1 MFGQHHLRCLGAF
14 FYCCGRKLKNPEESH
29 AKRRELHAERY
40 PDCIPAGTAMI
51 QRGLPGGRGWP
62 GADLSDAS
70 FSDESTGLP
79 FRTTRLAVERGVP
92 GPRGSVGNGLG
103 MVGPMFTPQWVPSPL
118 PGHASPTATRFLK
131 KKPQT
136 DVHVGASVARTSASS
151 AAALQRLS
159 RFEEKLKARVTG
171 PTATPGARRQ
181 PSASPSPG
189 APPTVELAVS
199 MPGDELSGNGSRFL
213 KKKKTT
219 MMMTSTPAE
228 SLGNTEPP
236 RPTASAAPREDA
248 LCNRDTART
257 GGSGARTLTP
267 VGAVD
272 SDEEEMRR
280 LLGSSFE
287 SHDSE
292 RKHARSPQTPT
303 NRNRFLKMREATS
316 TEPPGGSAPRLPPSP
331 PEMGRAKRSPVH
343 EDRTARS
350 PSVMRRGAVKRSPSP
365 ASIRSEV
372 NSDDERFSDA
382 SVAPSRRD
390 DVSSASASD
399 DFKMNLM
406 TVDDLLPALPV
417 SDPPPIK
424 RGHERSAFSSDVR
437 QPKAHHL
444 SDKPSAGTTRNL
456 RTPSPRTRMSS
467 ENSSIE
473 KSSEIATMSEVSDVS
488 ERLEV
493 ASIRD
498 GGDHSSASSLSHGR
512 IGSRGG
518 KPSRSVSPVDSD
530 SAASNYSE
538 DFEEDDDSC
547 DADARRPSHSGDS
560 SPRSESPASG
570 SSSLR
575 PRGRR
580 ESSRLRTRGLTDSV
594 RRDVKRRGRNAA
606 VQTVPGL
613 NYAWV
618 QDAALT
624 AEHAGKY
631 AAPMPIASHF
641 ISGETL
647 EALTT
652 YRPSTLALEE
662 LLRGQLELTREF
674 VSRCQGLHASLVEA
688 LAQERYPYTT
698 LAETRQFLER
708 NRRPKLTMEEA
719 QEQVLREM
727 REYHYL

>member
-1 MFGQHHLRCLGAF
+1 
-14 FYCCGRKLKNPEESH
+14 
-29 AKRRELHAERY
+29 
-40 PDCIPAGTAMI
+40 MI

-79 FRTTRLAVERGVP
+79 FRTTRSRLAAERGVP
-92 GPRGSVGNGLG
+92 GPRGSVGSGLG
-103 MVGPMFTPQWVPSPL
+103 MVGPMFTPQWGPSPL

-136 DVHVGASVARTSASS
+136 DIHVGASVARTSASS

-159 RFEEKLKARVTG
+159 QFEEKLKARVTG
-171 PTATPGARRQ
+171 PTAVPGGRRQ

-189 APPTVELAVS
+189 AAPSTVERSVS

-213 KKKKTT
+213 KKKKKTT
-219 MMMTSTPAE
+219 MMTSTPAE
-228 SLGNTEPP
+228 SLDDTDPP
-236 RPTASAAPREDA
+236 RPSASAAPREDA
-248 LCNRDTART
+248 SRTRDAART
-257 GGSGARTLTP
+257 GGSGARTRTP

-292 RKHARSPQTPT
+292 RKQPRSPQTPT
-303 NRNRFLKMREATS
+303 NRNRFLKMREAAS
-316 TEPPGGSAPRLPPSP
+316 TEPPGGSAPRLPLSP
-331 PEMGRAKRSPVH
+331 PETGRAKRSPVH

-350 PSVMRRGAVKRSPSP
+350 PSVMRRGAVNRSPSP

-390 DVSSASASD
+390 DVSSPSTSD

-406 TVDDLLPALPV
+406 TVDDLLPAIPV

-424 RGHERSAFSSDVR
+424 HGHERSALSSDVR
-437 QPKAHHL
+437 QPKARHL

-467 ENSSIE
+467 ENGSIE

-518 KPSRSVSPVDSD
+518 KSSRSVSPVDSD

-538 DFEEDDDSC
+538 DFEEDDDSR
-547 DADARRPSHSGDS
+547 DAGARTPSHSRES
-560 SPRSESPASG
+560 SPRSQSLTSG
-570 SSSLR
+570 RSSLR
-575 PRGRR
+575 PGGRR

-594 RRDVKRRGRNAA
+594 RRDVKRRGRNAS

-613 NYAWV
+613 SYAWV
-618 QDAALT
+618 QDAALA
-624 AEHAGKY
+624 AEYAGKY

-652 YRPSTLALEE
+652 HRPSTLALEE

-674 VSRCQGLHASLVEA
+674 VSRCHGLHTSLVEA